1 MNKSLAAL
9 MFGAALTGL
18 SATANAAVVDVVEA
32 PTGYFV
38 PTDAQKYDAPYYR
51 WQGESW
57 GYSHNVIGGTITSA
71 TLQISAW
78 DVDYDFGERD
88 AVYAYDNGVQTFLG
102 YLIGQGD
109 AWAFTDFVLGANF
122 FDDIAAGLEVFL
134 DIDVDGGGWAVAL
147 SKSAL
152 QVNGTV
158 VVNPNPGGE
167 VPEPGS
173 LALLGLSLAGLA
185 AARRRKQQA

>member
-1 MNKSLAAL
+1 MKKSLAAL

-18 SATANAAVVDVVEA
+18 SATANAAVVDVVQA

-38 PTDAQKYDAPYYR
+38 PTDAEKYDAPYYR
-51 WQGESW
+51 WQGEGW
-57 GYSHNVIGGTITSA
+57 GYTHNAIGGTITSA
-71 TLQISAW
+71 TLQISAY

-102 YLIGQGD
+102 YLIGLD
-109 AWAFTDFVLGANF
+109 NEWAFTDFVLGANF
-122 FDDIAAGLEVFL
+122 FDDIANGLQVFL
-134 DIDVDGGGWAVAL
+134 DIDVNGGGWAVTL

-158 VVNPNPGGE
+158 VINPNPGGE
-167 VPEPGS
+167 VPEPAS

-185 AARRRKQQA
+185 AVRRRKQQA